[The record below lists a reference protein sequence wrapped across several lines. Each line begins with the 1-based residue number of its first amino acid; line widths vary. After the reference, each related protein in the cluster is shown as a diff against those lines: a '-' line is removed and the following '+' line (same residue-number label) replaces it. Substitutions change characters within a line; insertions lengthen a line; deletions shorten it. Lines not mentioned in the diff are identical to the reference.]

1 MMGSRFRAALTLAA
15 GGLMAAGCGAGA
27 AEPSGG
33 GESAPSAPH
42 GRVEGAQ
49 EAAEPQRRLVLADT
63 SAGSLHTV
71 DPATEKAAG
80 VGKAGE
86 AAGAEVAATDGR
98 FAYFS
103 SGGAATVLDSG
114 AWTVDHGDHVHYYT
128 SEPAVLGEVAAG
140 GGLRA
145 AADTAVSALAS
156 EAGIRILDRAALE
169 DGEVAR
175 TAAGLDGATALPYG
189 RRLVVVGEDGAVR
202 VFGRSGESASAGI
215 AEDCP
220 DPRGQA
226 VTRRGAVV
234 GCSDGALVVTGEGAS
249 LEAEKIPYPDEGA
262 GPVRSFHHRPQA
274 PVLAGAA
281 GGDGVW
287 VLDVGAGEWSLLDA
301 GPAAAVSAA
310 GEQMPV
316 LVLGEDGRL
325 SAYDSA
331 TGERTARNRLMD
343 AETAG
348 ASPAPALTIDTGR
361 AYVNDPAADAVYEVD
376 YNDDLRLARTFE
388 LEFSPDLMVETG
400 W

>member
-1 MMGSRFRAALTLAA
+1 MHTMMGSRAGAALALAA

-33 GESAPSAPH
+33 EESAPH
-42 GRVEGAQ
+42 GHVEGAR
-49 EAAEPQRRLVLADT
+49 EAAEPQWRLVLADT
-63 SAGSLHTV
+63 AAGSLHTL
-71 DPATEKAAG
+71 DPATKKAAR
-80 VGKAGE
+80 VGE
-86 AAGAEVAATDGR
+86 AAGAEEAATDGR

-103 SGGAATVLDSG
+103 SGGSTTVLDSG

-128 SEPAVLGEVAAG
+128 AEPAVLGEVATG

-145 AADTAVSALAS
+145 AADKAVSALVS
-156 EAGIRILDRAALE
+156 GAGIRFLDRAALA
-169 DGEVAR
+169 DGEIVR
-175 TAAGLDGATALPYG
+175 TAADLGGAAALPYG
-189 RRLVVVGEDGAVR
+189 ERLVVAGRDGSVR
-202 VFGRSGESASAGI
+202 VFDRSGASAAAAI

-226 VTRRGAVV
+226 VTRRGAVI
-234 GCSDGALVVTGEGAS
+234 GCSDGALVVTGEGGS
-249 LEAEKIPYPDEGA
+249 LKAEKIAYPDEGA
-262 GPVRSFHHRPQA
+262 DPVRSFHHRPGA

-281 GGDGVW
+281 GDDGVW
-287 VLDVGAGEWSLLDA
+287 VLDVAAGEWTLLDT

-310 GEQMPV
+310 GEQMPL

-325 SAYDSA
+325 SAYDPA
-331 TGERTARNRLMD
+331 TGERTAQNRLMD

-348 ASPAPALTIDTGR
+348 ASPAPSLTVDTAR

-376 YNDDLRLARTFE
+376 YNDDLRLARTFD
-388 LEFSPDLMVETG
+388 LAFSPDLMVETG